1 MEQKLDGIFAMLS
14 ASNRNP
20 LGKDMDLPDVPYP
33 TPSAASDR
41 NDSVIVPQTCNI
53 MSNVQPLTSMMPLS
67 PPWLKL
73 DEPQDVIRKGI
84 ITYDKAETLLRSY
97 GTHAPHFPFIV
108 FSPTISLDSL
118 RREKPFLLLSI
129 LTMASTS
136 NLPLQD
142 LLEAELRETLGR
154 KVIFDGEKSL
164 DLLQGL
170 LVYLAWY
177 FFSSH

>member
-20 LGKDMDLPDVPYP
+20 SMKDVNLPNDPYP

-41 NDSVIVPQTCNI
+41 NESVFVPQPHSVT
-53 MSNVQPLTSMMPLS
+53 SSVQPLTSMTPMSSL
-67 PPWLKL
+67 WQKF
-73 DEPQDVIRKGI
+73 DESQDVIGKGI
-84 ITYDKAETLLRSY
+84 ISYEKAETFLRAY
-97 GTHAPHFPFIV
+97 GTHAPNFPFVVI
-108 FSPTISLDSL
+108 SPTISLDFL

-129 LTMASTS
+129 LTIGSTS

-142 LLEAELRETLGR
+142 ILEAELRETLGR
-154 KVIFDGEKSL
+154 KVIFHGEKSL

-170 LVYLAWY
+170 LIYLAW
-177 FFSSH
+177 